1 MEKRFFSSFL
11 TFLKIKL
18 KLFLNIVLIILMVLQ
33 TRTIHGPLRFSGS
46 GRIRHPGLFPWD
58 VYGGGR
64 PWLHVLPPRPRR
76 SYRRSWENV

>member
-1 MEKRFFSSFL
+1 
-11 TFLKIKL
+11 
-18 KLFLNIVLIILMVLQ
+18 MVLQ

-46 GRIRHPGLFPWD
+46 GCIRHPGLFPWD